1 MRTSHVI
8 AALCPPLAFVMA
20 PNAWAQVTIDV
31 AKINC
36 RQFVEFKITDPEHI
50 ALWIS
55 GYYHGKR
62 GDTVVEAE
70 RLKSMT
76 QDVKSYCY
84 SHPDELVLRAVEMV
98 VGGAAQ
104 K

>member
-8 AALCPPLAFVMA
+8 AAISPPLAFVMA